1 MSHTIPTLTRGGCE
15 QLVQNETTPPVMLE
29 NKLGAFSWL
38 LGPQQRALCHHLTGP
53 ETYIL

>member
-1 MSHTIPTLTRGGCE
+1 MSHTVPTLTRGGCE
-15 QLVQNETTPPVMLE
+15 QVVQIETTPPAMLE